1 MPLGSTL
8 APKVLAS
15 KTLTSWI
22 TPVAHWYAN
31 LAGYRKYG
39 LKYDDLII
47 EEYEDVQ
54 RALNRLTP
62 REQYDRAFRMKRA
75 SHASVLH
82 NVLPKEQ
89 WTKPEEDV
97 RFLTPHVQEVEKE
110 DKERAMWDTVYVSR
124 K

>member
-1 MPLGSTL
+1 MPLGFTL

-31 LAGYRKYG
+31 LAGYRRYG
-39 LKYDDLII
+39 LKYDDLVI

-54 RALNRLTP
+54 KALNRLTP

-82 NVLPKEQ
+82 NVLPKEE
-89 WTKPEEDV
+89 WTKPEE
-97 RFLTPHVQEVEKE
+97 
-110 DKERAMWDTVYVSR
+110 VSNPLSPADQM
-124 K
+124 